1 MSAIG
6 YIAKMRAVADEMA
19 TTRKPLGDEEFN
31 SYVLTGLGSDYNSL
45 VTSIVT
51 RVEPISFN
59 ELQAQILSFEQC
71 LKLLHEGYQS
81 SINSATRDWGSGGAG
96 RGNCG
101 RDGPPHNNNN
111 SGRGR
116 GGRGR
121 NNGSPCRGDGGRR
134 HFSGRCQVCF
144 KEGHS
149 VVQCWHRFDLD
160 YVLDE
165 HHVNVVVSSY
175 GVDKN

>member
-59 ELQAQILSFEQC
+59 
-71 LKLLHEGYQS
+71 
-81 SINSATRDWGSGGAG
+81 
-96 RGNCG
+96 
-101 RDGPPHNNNN
+101 
-111 SGRGR
+111 
-116 GGRGR
+116 
-121 NNGSPCRGDGGRR
+121 
-134 HFSGRCQVCF
+134 
-144 KEGHS
+144 
-149 VVQCWHRFDLD
+149 
-160 YVLDE
+160 
-165 HHVNVVVSSY
+165 
-175 GVDKN
+175 